1 MVSTSSYRA
10 LLDDAALQLSDTSDT
25 PRIDAEV
32 LMQHMLQRP
41 LAWLIAY
48 GGTVAT
54 ADHIKEYAVLVEARR
69 EGKPIA
75 YLTGHKEFW
84 SLDLAVNSAVLVPRA
99 DTETLIEHALKLVEH
114 VESPKLL
121 DLGTGSGAIAL
132 ALAKER
138 PDAEIL
144 AVDISPAALE
154 VAMQNADRHALN
166 NVRFKLSQWYQNI
179 GAAHFDM
186 IVANPPY
193 VAAED
198 PHLDQGDLPFEPD
211 LALIADEAGFADLR
225 HIVKYAPDFLSK
237 NGALVVEHGYEQ
249 GQFVAQFFAAAGF
262 EKVCL
267 HYDLNE
273 LPRCT
278 SGILSSE

>member
-1 MVSTSSYRA
+1 
-10 LLDDAALQLSDTSDT
+10 
-25 PRIDAEV
+25 
-32 LMQHMLQRP
+32 MQHLLQRP

-48 GGTVAT
+48 GDTLAT
-54 ADHIKEYAVLVEARR
+54 SDHIKEYAVLVGARR

-99 DTETLIEHALKLVEH
+99 DTETLIEHALKLIEH
-114 VESPKLL
+114 TQSPKLL

-132 ALAKER
+132 SLAKER
-138 PDAEIL
+138 PDAEII

-166 NVRFKLSQWYQNI
+166 NVHFKQSQWYQNV
-179 GAAHFDM
+179 GAEHFDM

-198 PHLDQGDLPFEPD
+198 PHLEQGDLRFEPD
-211 LALIADEAGFADLR
+211 IALIADEAGFADLR
-225 HIVKYAPDFLSK
+225 HIVKCAPDFLNK
-237 NGALVVEHGYEQ
+237 NGTLIVEHGFEQ

-262 EKVCL
+262 GRVCL

-278 SGILSSE
+278 SGHLSSE